1 MKTRLTEMLGIAH
14 PIVLPGMT
22 YIAVPRLV
30 AAVCNAGGFAIL
42 ASGALSPEECRAA
55 IREVRSLTDRPFG
68 VGCSLMLPGAADCA
82 RVALQE
88 RVPVINVSMG
98 KGEWVIEGARAYGG
112 KVIATISNEK
122 HARSAIDS
130 GVDGLIVTGH
140 EAAAHGGK
148 VTSMVLIPAV
158 RDMTPDLPIIAAGG
172 FADGRGLMAA
182 LALGADAVAM
192 GTRLASSLESPMHAA
207 TKQLVVDK
215 AAEETIYSSN
225 FDTFPCRVMATPG
238 GRKYTARKLSPP
250 RVIARSLAAAHEL
263 DTPLTSLARDAMG
276 QGLVGAVKVAYFGAA
291 TLAMRKAIH
300 EADHEHGVQLIGQ
313 SQGLVRDVLSVEA
326 IVQRVMSEAQE
337 VALRL
342 QQGLQAS

>member
-1 MKTRLTEMLGIAH
+1 MKTRFTDMLGIQH

-42 ASGALSPEECRAA
+42 ASGALSAEECRAA

-82 RVALQE
+82 RVALEEQ
-88 RVPVINVSMG
+88 VPVINVSMG
-98 KGEWVIEGARAYGG
+98 KGEWVMEGARRYGG

-158 RDMTPDLPIIAAGG
+158 RDMAPDLPLIAAGG
-172 FADGRGLMAA
+172 FADGRGLVAA

-192 GTRLASSLESPMHAA
+192 GTRFASSLESPVHAD
-207 TKQLVVDK
+207 TKQLIVRK
-215 AAEETIYSSN
+215 EAEETIYSSN
-225 FDTFPCRVMATPG
+225 FDTFPCRVMKTPG

-250 RVIARSLAAAHEL
+250 VAISRSLSAAREL
-263 DTPLTSLARDAMG
+263 QTPMSSLARDAVS

-300 EADHEHGVQLIGQ
+300 EADHDNGVQLIGQ
-313 SQGLVRDVLSVEA
+313 SQGLVHDVASVA
-326 IVQRVMSEAQE
+326 DIVQRVVHEAEQ
-337 VALRL
+337 VIQRMGQMRA
-342 QQGLQAS
+342 